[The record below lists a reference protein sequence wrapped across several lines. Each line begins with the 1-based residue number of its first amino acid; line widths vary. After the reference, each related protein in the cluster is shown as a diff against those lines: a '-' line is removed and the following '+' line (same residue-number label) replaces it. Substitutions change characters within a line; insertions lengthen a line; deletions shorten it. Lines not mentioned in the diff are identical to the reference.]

1 MPARFKKSDASM
13 IRTAGELSAAFLS
26 FVVAIAL
33 GWWFGRLLDG
43 WLGTPP
49 WLTMLFLFFGL
60 VSGVLNVY
68 RTVSRAMTASCQ
80 PPATSHQPR
89 GTRHS

>member
-1 MPARFKKSDASM
+1 MTFFRNSDASM

-49 WLTMLFLFFGL
+49 WLTMVFSLFGVVAGL
-60 VSGVLNVY
+60 LNVY
-68 RTVSRAMTASCQ
+68 RTVSRAIRQ
-80 PPATSHQPR
+80 PPAT
-89 GTRHS
+89 RHS